1 MVAAGV
7 IVGAGTNLDRA
18 SEVWTRGVAGE
29 GVEVLGVRVRE
40 AMRDTGPGGE
50 AMRDTGPGEMR
61 ESGTWRGG
69 RWFHSSRGNQNY
81 NRICNKRAQHV
92 YISLRD

>member
-29 GVEVLGVRVRE
+29 GVEVLGVRVRDRE

-50 AMRDTGPGEMR
+50 AMRVTGGHEEHGPADTMSQSALTTA
-61 ESGTWRGG
+61 SG
-69 RWFHSSRGNQNY
+69 
-81 NRICNKRAQHV
+81 K
-92 YISLRD
+92 